1 MPETIN
7 CAQCGKETDDW
18 YAVIRKGDRGL
29 YSTRSCVYCHELE
42 VRLDGRAAC
51 RENNNTGDGVNGK
64 LTFEHR

>member
-1 MPETIN
+1 MPAVIE

-42 VRLDGRAAC
+42 IRLEGRSSCA
-51 RENNNTGDGVNGK
+51 ENSMGGGNGK
-64 LTFEHR
+64 PTFDCR